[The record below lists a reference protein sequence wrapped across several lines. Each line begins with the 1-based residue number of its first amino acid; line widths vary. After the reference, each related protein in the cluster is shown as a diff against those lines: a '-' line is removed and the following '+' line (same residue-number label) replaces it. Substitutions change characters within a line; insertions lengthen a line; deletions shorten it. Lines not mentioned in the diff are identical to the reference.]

1 VHFGLETY
9 VPTVLYLGFWLV
21 VVLSIF
27 WKPVTG
33 IYYLIPIIPAQT
45 FRDGLAGFPLG
56 ENVVTIVLIAVA
68 IGLLRKGQPVFP
80 QSRWRV
86 PLFVYA
92 GFTFLSLCA
101 GSFYLGHTAPI
112 YFSDSRFGDWRNY
125 ITMLFML
132 FLVAGAVTTTK
143 QMKIVILLIC
153 LSVLLFDR
161 NFWGTVSDR
170 DYSTYS
176 DDLRDAG
183 AMGYAGSNG
192 LAAFEAQVAIALMAL
207 AAFEK
212 KLSHKLGYIGL
223 AVFSTIC
230 LLYSLSRGAYVA
242 LLAGWVFLGLVK
254 YRVLLIV
261 LVVFGLTWTTVVPNA
276 VVERVFMTEDSN
288 GDLDHSA
295 ETRMTLWED
304 AMQVFNSNPVTGT
317 GFNTYAYMERVGNYR
332 DTHNIY
338 VKVLV
343 ETGVAGL
350 LLFLWLLLRTFASG
364 FNLFRRAADPFH
376 QGLGLAL
383 ACWMVCT
390 AAANFFGDRWSYLQ
404 VNGYMWILGGL
415 VARAWIIEQEKE
427 TEIPDTE
434 AEPAPKE
441 ESNAWSPAVETSFA
455 IAGSNRI

>member
-1 VHFGLETY
+1 MHFGLETY
-9 VPTVLYLGFWLV
+9 VPPVLYAGFWLV
-21 VVLSIF
+21 VLLSIF
-27 WKPVTG
+27 WKPITG

-45 FRDGLAGFPLG
+45 FRDDLAGFPLG
-56 ENVVTIVLIAVA
+56 ANVIAIVLIAVA

-80 QSRWRV
+80 QCRWRV
-86 PLFVYA
+86 PLFIYA

-101 GSFYLGHTAPI
+101 GSFYLGHSSPI

-143 QMKIVILLIC
+143 QMKVVILLIC
-153 LSVLLFDR
+153 VSVFLFDR
-161 NFWGTVSDR
+161 NFWGTVADR

-192 LAAFEAQVAIALMAL
+192 LAAFEAQIALALMAL

-212 KLSHKLGYIGL
+212 KISYKLGYIGL
-223 AVFSTIC
+223 AVFSAIC

-242 LLAGWVFLGLVK
+242 VLAGWVFLGLVK

-276 VVERVFMTEDSN
+276 VIERVFMTEDSN
-288 GDLDHSA
+288 GGLDHSS

-304 AMQVFNSNPVTGT
+304 AMQVFSSNPVTGT
-317 GFNTYAYMERVGNYR
+317 GFNTYAYTQHVGDYR

-343 ETGVAGL
+343 ETGVVGM
-350 LLFLWLLLRTFASG
+350 LLFLWLIFRTFGAG
-364 FNLFRRAADPFH
+364 FKLFLRGEDPFH
-376 QGLGLAL
+376 RGLGLAL
-383 ACWMVCT
+383 ACWVICT
-390 AAANFFGDRWSYLQ
+390 AAANLFGDRWSYLQ
-404 VNGYMWILGGL
+404 VNGYMWIIGGL
-415 VARAWIIEQEKE
+415 VARGWIIEQNSE
-427 TEIPDTE
+427 TGIPEAE
-434 AEPAPKE
+434 AEPTPQE
-441 ESNAWSPAVETSFA
+441 EASVWSPAVEASFSSA
-455 IAGSNRI
+455 EPSRI